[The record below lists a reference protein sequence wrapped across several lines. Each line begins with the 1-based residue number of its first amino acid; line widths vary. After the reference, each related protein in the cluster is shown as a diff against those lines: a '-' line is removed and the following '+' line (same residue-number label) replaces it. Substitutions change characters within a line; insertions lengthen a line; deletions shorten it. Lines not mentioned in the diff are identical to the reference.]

1 MSTRIARGCTA
12 LALAALLAG
21 CSGGGSQ
28 RSALP
33 NQPAARGSASVGLHV
48 VIPKKS
54 GSAARRSVKHLP
66 SSTKSMAVKVNGG
79 APQVVGLQSTD
90 PGCSADPVSGN
101 TVCNATVL
109 APIGN
114 DTFDL
119 TAYDAAGGTGNVLSH
134 ASVARTV
141 VAGTNDFPIALGGV
155 VASLGLSA
163 AAGAVYEGAAT
174 TTATASV
181 VAADADGNV
190 IMDAY
195 DQSVTITG
203 SGAFAGTSGTLAQS
217 GDSLT
222 LVYDGTDPANV
233 GPTTFSAAIGGST
246 VPLTVTGPVVSNPK
260 NLAAANVALWYDAA
274 DASSVSTDGTTTFTW
289 KDKSGNAKDVA
300 SSGTPLP
307 TYPDTAVRDAKHAL
321 IDFTPGTPA
330 SAGPPAVP
338 ATPGA
343 FLSRLDGFP
352 GGDYSVFAVAYNT
365 RADSSGSAAGGSP
378 GSIIGGG
385 IGTRPN
391 GHGLLLVDF
400 GTLCLYEANANCT
413 AVTAAAG
420 SVNPS
425 FANTIYRVTGIADS
439 VANTGSIAING
450 ATGPPGFASGTM
462 PARTAD
468 PSVVIN
474 GYGNDGLTSGT
485 NSIAEIVVLDHVAS
499 ASEQSAIES
508 YLKAKWTLP

>member
-1 MSTRIARGCTA
+1 MNTRIARGCTA
-12 LALAALLAG
+12 LALVALLAG

-28 RSALP
+28 RSVP
-33 NQPAARGSASVGLHV
+33 PTPARGSASVGLHV

-54 GSAARRSVKHLP
+54 ASAAKRSVKHLP

-90 PGCSADPVSGN
+90 PGCSVDPVSGN

-109 APIGN
+109 APIGS

-134 ASVARTV
+134 ASVSRTV
-141 VAGTNDFPIALGGV
+141 VAGTNNFPIALGGV
-155 VASLGLSA
+155 VASLSLSA

-174 TTATASV
+174 TTATANV

-203 SGAFAGTSGTLAQS
+203 SGTFAGTSGTVAQS
-217 GDSLT
+217 GDTVT
-222 LVYDGTDPANV
+222 LVYDGTDPAGV
-233 GPTTFSAAIGGST
+233 GPATFSAAAGST
-246 VPLTVTGPVVSNPK
+246 AIPLSVTGPVVSNPK

-274 DASSVSTDGTTTFTW
+274 DASSISTDGTTTFTW
-289 KDKSGNAKDVA
+289 KDKSGNAKDAA

-321 IDFTPGTPA
+321 VDFTPGTPG

-352 GGDYSVFAVAYNT
+352 AGSYSVFAVAYNT
-365 RADSSGSAAGGSP
+365 RADSSGSSGGTSP
-378 GSIIGGG
+378 GAIIGGG
-385 IGTRPN
+385 IGTTPPN
-391 GHGLLLVDF
+391 GHALLLTDP

-413 AVTAAAG
+413 AVTAAIAAM
-420 SVNPS
+420 NPS
-425 FANTIYRVTGIADS
+425 FAGTIYRVTATDDDSAD
-439 VANTGSIAING
+439 VGTIAING
-450 ATGPPGFASGTM
+450 ATTAPGFASGGT
-462 PARTAD
+462 PARTVD

-474 GYGNDGLTSGT
+474 GFTNDGLTSGT

-499 ASEQSAIES
+499 APEQAAIEA